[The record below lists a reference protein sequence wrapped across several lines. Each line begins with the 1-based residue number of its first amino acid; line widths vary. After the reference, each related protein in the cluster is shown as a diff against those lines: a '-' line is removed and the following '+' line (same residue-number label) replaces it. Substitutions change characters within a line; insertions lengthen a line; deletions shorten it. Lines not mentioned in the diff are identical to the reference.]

1 MRTISENA
9 SVKIARYGPLMR
21 RHTQPMPPPSA
32 QHMSMPAPMPSSTG
46 MPSHFTS
53 RAEV

>member
-1 MRTISENA
+1 
-9 SVKIARYGPLMR
+9 MR

-32 QHMSMPAPMPSSTG
+32 PHITTPAPMPSGIG
-46 MPSHFTS
+46 MPNHFTS